1 MIVKDVME
9 SNLQRMDDREGCNGR
24 LFVRKDARKG
34 CHGNKTEEGGTL
46 SQIVWRQIKLY
57 NMTNS
62 RKCSDDMFYHND
74 YQLIFVC
81 ICDIAIFC
89 YFNIISY
96 RCKSIH

>member
-9 SNLQRMDDREGCNGR
+9 SYLQRMDDREGCNGR

-62 RKCSDDMFYHND
+62 RKSSNDMIYDNH
-74 YQLIFVC
+74 YQLISVC
-81 ICDIAIFC
+81 ICDSPYFAI
-89 YFNIISY
+89 
-96 RCKSIH
+96 SI

>member
-9 SNLQRMDDREGCNGR
+9 SNLQWMDDREGCNGR

-62 RKCSDDMFYHND
+62 RKSSNDMFYDNH
-74 YQLIFVC
+74 YQLISVC
-81 ICDIAIFC
+81 ICDSPYFAI
-89 YFNIISY
+89 
-96 RCKSIH
+96 SI

>member
-9 SNLQRMDDREGCNGR
+9 SYLQRMDGREGCNGR

-62 RKCSDDMFYHND
+62 RKCCDAMFYHND
-74 YQLIFVC
+74 YQFNSVQGITCSLYY
-81 ICDIAIFC
+81 C
-89 YFNIISY
+89 YFNI
-96 RCKSIH
+96 CL

>member
-9 SNLQRMDDREGCNGR
+9 SYLQRMDGREGCNGR

-57 NMTNS
+57 KIAYS
-62 RKCSDDMFYHND
+62 RKYSKDMFYDNN
-74 YQLIFVC
+74 YQFV
-81 ICDIAIFC
+81 
-89 YFNIISY
+89 SV
-96 RCKSIH
+96 H

>member
-9 SNLQRMDDREGCNGR
+9 SYLQRMDDREGCNGR

-57 NMTNS
+57 NMAYS
-62 RKCSDDMFYHND
+62 RKYSNDMFYDNH
-74 YQLIFVC
+74 YQFVSVHRPTTVHLLYLNIFH
-81 ICDIAIFC
+81 
-89 YFNIISY
+89 Y
-96 RCKSIH
+96 RCLI